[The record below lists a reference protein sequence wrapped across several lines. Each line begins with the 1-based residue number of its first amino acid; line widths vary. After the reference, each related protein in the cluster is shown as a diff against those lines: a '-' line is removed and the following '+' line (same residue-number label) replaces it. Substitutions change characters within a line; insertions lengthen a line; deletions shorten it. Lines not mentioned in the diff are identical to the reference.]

1 MHNPLRQSAAQ
12 PSRALHRSNIPSTPE
27 PSAVADPSAS
37 LPPKSPAR
45 PRFRL
50 RKRTASNLAA
60 PTKQFL
66 ASVAAADV
74 PIPSIEE
81 PSVLDEDMIDSA
93 YPSIAGHIEPIDF
106 YHSGQQAF
114 AARTFSPPK
123 TPAPD
128 VVPLLEPHQ
137 FPDWSL
143 DSSLSSLESSPEY
156 ESSRPSTARSTQ
168 TSSSLFSRYSVTSEE
183 LSQCVSPES
192 EFTDRFGSFLS
203 AEDAHRATKPRTAT
217 IRTRKAPWTRS
228 MSQHLWATYMMYLQ
242 DPKVTPFRIGKSGIP
257 PHGVCLRVAREAK
270 RSWRRSKPSSQ
281 QPPRSRNTTP
291 TAESLRPASQW
302 PHTCAATRG
311 HLRELCKTSTGSA
324 ARNNRYNAN
333 SPTPF
338 GRTASRYWNR
348 RSAPPK
354 QRSVFS
360 GSEMAM
366 SLTMSTSESMQP
378 YGLLAQMAKA
388 QPTEVEAAA
397 PPSLALEPAPLFS
410 ERSTAG
416 SSSFVVKSCGPSV
429 ASTLEDPFGLAE
441 APVRQNQTAGGQR
454 NRSLGSPARLV
465 QSRPSSQKR
474 RQAVLEPRRRKRPS
488 LGTDFWTD
496 PSNSTSSGAGS
507 HHAFAEFCSTAE
519 RERDGLFVPRTNL
532 QELFEAAASQPSP
545 TTAAA
550 AGPSFGSGPFTA
562 QPTLRADGPPRLGSP
577 FAMPGTT
584 SLSFPNRFSSPG
596 RIEMGAL
603 RHRRP
608 YATVQEGANAGESSG
623 SKNNVTLADRLAY
636 VDERLRAMKRTG
648 KAPPRRSQSP
658 Q

>member
-1 MHNPLRQSAAQ
+1 MAADADSLAASSAAPPA
-12 PSRALHRSNIPSTPE
+12 PS
-27 PSAVADPSAS
+27 
-37 LPPKSPAR
+37 SPAR

-50 RKRTASNLAA
+50 RKRTASNLSA

-81 PSVLDEDMIDSA
+81 PSVLDADMMDSA
-93 YPSIAGHIEPIDF
+93 YPALSGHLEPIDL
-106 YHSGQQAF
+106 YHSAQQGF
-114 AARTFSPPK
+114 PGRTFSPPK

-192 EFTDRFGSFLS
+192 EFTDRFTDRFGAFLS
-203 AEDAHRATKPRTAT
+203 ADDAHRATKPRAS

-228 MSQHLWATYMMYLQ
+228 MSQHLWRTYMMYLQ

-270 RSWRRSKPSSQ
+270 RSWRRSKPT
-281 QPPRSRNTTP
+281 QPKSRNTTP
-291 TAESLRPASQW
+291 TADSLRPASQW
-302 PHTCAATRG
+302 PHTAAATRG

-338 GRTASRYWNR
+338 GRTATRHWNR

-354 QRSVFS
+354 QTASVFS
-360 GSEMAM
+360 GDEMSM
-366 SLTMSTSESMQP
+366 SLAVSTSDSMQP
-378 YGLLAQMAKA
+378 QGPLAQLTSS
-388 QPTEVEAAA
+388 QPEPSA
-397 PPSLALEPAPLFS
+397 PSLDLEPAPLLPA
-410 ERSTAG
+410 RGQLAAP
-416 SSSFVVKSCGPSV
+416 FVVKSCGPSV
-429 ASTLEDPFGLAE
+429 ASNLEDPFGISE
-441 APVRQNQTAGGQR
+441 EPVRQNQTAGAR
-454 NRSLGSPARLV
+454 RSLGSPARLI

-474 RQAVLEPRRRKRPS
+474 RQAMLEPRRRKRPS

-496 PSNSTSSGAGS
+496 PSEDHGLQGS
-507 HHAFAEFCSTAE
+507 RPFAEFCSTSSGD
-519 RERDGLFVPRTNL
+519 RDVLFVPRTNI
-532 QELFEAAASQPSP
+532 QQLFEASQPSH
-545 TTAAA
+545 AAL
-550 AGPSFGSGPFTA
+550 SGPVTA
-562 QPTLRADGPPRLGSP
+562 QPTLRDAPARLGSP
-577 FAMPGTT
+577 FAAST

-596 RIEMGAL
+596 RIEMSAF
-603 RHRRP
+603 RRP
-608 YATVQEGANAGESSG
+608 YATVQEAAESSS
-623 SKNNVTLADRLAY
+623 SKSTLASRLAY
-636 VDERLRAMKRTG
+636 IDERLKQFRRPEKES
-648 KAPPRRSQSP
+648 RRSQSP

>member
-1 MHNPLRQSAAQ
+1 MHHPLRQSAAQ
-12 PSRALHRSNIPSTPE
+12 PSRAALHRSSNIPSTPE
-27 PSAVADPSAS
+27 PSSVADPAAS

-50 RKRTASNLAA
+50 RKRTASNLSA

-81 PSVLDEDMIDSA
+81 PSVLDEDMIDSS
-93 YPSIAGHIEPIDF
+93 YPSISGHIEPIDF
-106 YHSGQQAF
+106 YHSARQAF
-114 AARTFSPPK
+114 ADRTFSPPK

-203 AEDAHRATKPRTAT
+203 AEDAHRATKPSTAS

-228 MSQHLWATYMMYLQ
+228 MSQHLWSTYMMYLQ

-270 RSWRRSKPSSQ
+270 RSWRRSKPSVAQ
-281 QPPRSRNTTP
+281 AQRSRNTTP
-291 TAESLRPASQW
+291 TVNSLRPASQW

-354 QRSVFS
+354 QQHSVFS

-378 YGLLAQMAKA
+378 HGILAQMTKS
-388 QPTEVEAAA
+388 QPEQITAAA
-397 PPSLALEPAPLFS
+397 PPSLDTEPAPLLS
-410 ERSTAG
+410 QPSAQQG
-416 SSSFVVKSCGPSV
+416 SSFVVKSCGPSV
-429 ASTLEDPFGLAE
+429 SGALEDPFGLSE
-441 APVRQNQTAGGQR
+441 APVRQNQTAGVR
-454 NRSLGSPARLV
+454 NRSLGSPARLI
-465 QSRPSSQKR
+465 QSRPSSHKR
-474 RQAVLEPRRRKRPS
+474 RQAMLEPRRSKRPS

-496 PSNSTSSGAGS
+496 PSSNVAGS
-507 HHAFAEFCSTAE
+507 HPFAEFCSTSS

-532 QELFEAAASQPSP
+532 QELFEAAASQPAP
-545 TTAAA
+545 AAQA
-550 AGPSFGSGPFTA
+550 ALSGPFTA
-562 QPTLRADGPPRLGSP
+562 HPTLRDAPARLGSP
-577 FAMPGTT
+577 FAMPST

-596 RIEMGAL
+596 RIEMSAL
-603 RHRRP
+603 RRP
-608 YATVQEGANAGESSG
+608 YATVQEGAAESS
-623 SKNNVTLADRLAY
+623 SKNNLSLADRLAY
-636 VDERLRAMKRTG
+636 VDERLREMKRTG
-648 KAPPRRSQSP
+648 KVPRRSQSP

>member
-1 MHNPLRQSAAQ
+1 MTSDGFL
-12 PSRALHRSNIPSTPE
+12 
-27 PSAVADPSAS
+27 
-37 LPPKSPAR
+37 
-45 PRFRL
+45 RFRL
-50 RKRTASNLAA
+50 RKRTASNLTA

-81 PSVLDEDMIDSA
+81 PSVVDEDMIDSA
-93 YPSIAGHIEPIDF
+93 YPSLSADIEF
-106 YHSGQQAF
+106 YHSARPAYSG
-114 AARTFSPPK
+114 RTFSPPK
-123 TPAPD
+123 TPAPG

-143 DSSLSSLESSPEY
+143 DSTLSSLESSPDY

-168 TSSSLFSRYSVTSEE
+168 TSSSLFSRYSVASEE

-203 AEDAHRATKPRTAT
+203 AEDAHRTTTKPRTAT

-228 MSQHLWATYMMYLQ
+228 MSQHLWATYMIYLQ

-270 RSWRRSKPSSQ
+270 RSWRRSKPSAPAQ
-281 QPPRSRNTTP
+281 RSRNTTP

-324 ARNNRYNAN
+324 ARNHRYNAN

-338 GRTASRYWNR
+338 GRTAGRYWNR

-354 QRSVFS
+354 HHSVFS
-360 GSEMAM
+360 GSDMAM
-366 SLTMSTSESMQP
+366 SLSMSTSESMQP
-378 YGLLAQMAKA
+378 HGPLARLGALQYNGSSTAS
-388 QPTEVEAAA
+388 
-397 PPSLALEPAPLFS
+397 PPSLGTEPAPLLP
-410 ERSTAG
+410 ERAPLG
-416 SSSFVVKSCGPSV
+416 SPFVVKSCGPSV
-429 ASTLEDPFGLAE
+429 SNTLADPFDLSD
-441 APVRQNQTAGGQR
+441 APARQNQTAGAR
-454 NRSLGSPARLV
+454 NRRLGSPARLV

-496 PSNSTSSGAGS
+496 PSSSHGDSSQAY
-507 HHAFAEFCSTAE
+507 AEFCSTAS
-519 RERDGLFVPRTNL
+519 RDRDGLFVPRTNI
-532 QELFEAAASQPSP
+532 QQLFESAVPQPGAAARH
-545 TTAAA
+545 AALGGA
-550 AGPSFGSGPFTA
+550 GAGPA
-562 QPTLRADGPPRLGSP
+562 PPRLGSP
-577 FAMPGTT
+577 FAAAGT
-584 SLSFPNRFSSPG
+584 SQSFPNRFSSPG
-596 RIEMGAL
+596 RIETSAL
-603 RHRRP
+603 CRP
-608 YATVQEGANAGESSG
+608 YATVQESNATAAET
-623 SKNNVTLADRLAY
+623 SKNNSSLADRLAY
-636 VDERLRAMKRTG
+636 VDERLRSINR
-648 KAPPRRSQSP
+648 PEEEPRRSQSP

>member
-1 MHNPLRQSAAQ
+1 MHRPLRPSAAQ
-12 PSRALHRSNIPSTPE
+12 PSRSNIPSTPE
-27 PSAVADPSAS
+27 PSTVADPAAS
-37 LPPKSPAR
+37 TAAPPPPQSPTR

-50 RKRTASNLAA
+50 RKRTASNLTA

-81 PSVLDEDMIDSA
+81 PTVLDEDMIDSA
-93 YPSIAGHIEPIDF
+93 YPSISDHIQPIDF
-106 YHSGQQAF
+106 YHAARQAF
-114 AARTFSPPK
+114 SDRTFSPPK

-143 DSSLSSLESSPEY
+143 DSTLSSLESSPDY

-168 TSSSLFSRYSVTSEE
+168 TTSSLFSRYSVASEE
-183 LSQCVSPES
+183 LSQCVSPET
-192 EFTDRFGSFLS
+192 EYTDRFGTFLS
-203 AEDAHRATKPRTAT
+203 ADDAHRATKPRTT
-217 IRTRKAPWTRS
+217 SIRTRKAPWTRS

-270 RSWRRSKPSSQ
+270 RSWRRSKPSAPTQ
-281 QPPRSRNTTP
+281 RSRNTTP

-338 GRTASRYWNR
+338 GKTASRYWNR

-354 QRSVFS
+354 HQHSVFS

-366 SLTMSTSESMQP
+366 SLSMSTSESMQP
-378 YGLLAQMAKA
+378 HGPLARLGALRYDSSS
-388 QPTEVEAAA
+388 TAAA
-397 PPSLALEPAPLFS
+397 PASLHAEPAPLQ
-410 ERSTAG
+410 ERAPLG
-416 SSSFVVKSCGPSV
+416 SPFVVKSCGPSL
-429 ASTLEDPFGLAE
+429 STTLEDPFGLSE
-441 APVRQNQTAGGQR
+441 APVRQSQTAGVR
-454 NRSLGSPARLV
+454 NRILGSPAKLIE
-465 QSRPSSQKR
+465 SRPSSQKR
-474 RQAVLEPRRRKRPS
+474 RPAVLEPRRRKRPS

-496 PSNSTSSGAGS
+496 PSSKS
-507 HHAFAEFCSTAE
+507 HGGLQGPHSFGEFCSTSS
-519 RERDGLFVPRTNL
+519 RDRDTLFVPRTNI
-532 QELFEAAASQPSP
+532 QQLFEAAPQPLV
-545 TTAAA
+545 AAL
-550 AGPSFGSGPFTA
+550 SGPITA
-562 QPTLRADGPPRLGSP
+562 QPTLREAPPRLGSP
-577 FAMPGTT
+577 FVVAST
-584 SLSFPNRFSSPG
+584 SQSFPNRFSSPG
-596 RIEMGAL
+596 RIEMSAL
-603 RHRRP
+603 RRP
-608 YATVQEGANAGESSG
+608 YATVQEGTAPADSSG
-623 SKNNVTLADRLAY
+623 NNASLANRLAY
-636 VDERLRAMKRTG
+636 IDDRLRSINRPEEAEEPR
-648 KAPPRRSQSP
+648 RRSQSP

>member
-1 MHNPLRQSAAQ
+1 M
-12 PSRALHRSNIPSTPE
+12 
-27 PSAVADPSAS
+27 
-37 LPPKSPAR
+37 
-45 PRFRL
+45 
-50 RKRTASNLAA
+50 
-60 PTKQFL
+60 
-66 ASVAAADV
+66 
-74 PIPSIEE
+74 
-81 PSVLDEDMIDSA
+81 LDEDMIDSG
-93 YPSIAGHIEPIDF
+93 YPSISGHVEPIDF
-106 YHSGQQAF
+106 YHTARQAF
-114 AARTFSPPK
+114 SERTFSPPK

-192 EFTDRFGSFLS
+192 EYTDRFGSFLS
-203 AEDAHRATKPRTAT
+203 AEDAHRASKPRVSSA
-217 IRTRKAPWTRS
+217 RTRKAPWTRS
-228 MSQHLWATYMMYLQ
+228 MSQHLWSTYMMYLQ

-270 RSWRRSKPSSQ
+270 RSWRRSKPATQ
-281 QPPRSRNTTP
+281 QKSRNATP

-324 ARNNRYNAN
+324 ARNHRYMAN

-354 QRSVFS
+354 QQNSVFS

-366 SLTMSTSESMQP
+366 SLSVATSESMHPQGP
-378 YGLLAQMAKA
+378 LAQLTGS
-388 QPTEVEAAA
+388 QPEPSAA
-397 PPSLALEPAPLFS
+397 PLPSLDTEPAPLLS
-410 ERSTAG
+410 DRNQLG
-416 SSSFVVKSCGPSV
+416 SPFVVKSCGPSV
-429 ASTLEDPFGLAE
+429 SSTLEDPFGLSAE
-441 APVRQNQTAGGQR
+441 PVRQNQTAGAR
-454 NRSLGSPARLV
+454 RSLGSPARLV

-474 RQAVLEPRRRKRPS
+474 RQAMLEPRRRKRPS

-496 PSNSTSSGAGS
+496 PSDNHSMQGS
-507 HHAFAEFCSTAE
+507 RPFAEFCSTSS
-519 RERDGLFVPRTNL
+519 RDRDGLFVPRINV
-532 QELFEAAASQPSP
+532 QELFEASQTAQAAL
-545 TTAAA
+545 
-550 AGPSFGSGPFTA
+550 SGPVTS
-562 QPTLRADGPPRLGSP
+562 QPTLRDAPARLGSP
-577 FAMPGTT
+577 FAAANT

-596 RIEMGAL
+596 LIEMSAF
-603 RHRRP
+603 RRP
-608 YATVQEGANAGESSG
+608 YATVQESAENSNA
-623 SKNNVTLADRLAY
+623 KPTLASRLAY
-636 VDERLRAMKRTG
+636 IDERLKEFRRPDKET
-648 KAPPRRSQSP
+648 RRSQSP